1 VLAIVAART
10 LNRVGHRLFVDRQ
23 ARRRI
28 DWRRHVVVISGG
40 ARGIGGGVA
49 ERLADR
55 GAKVVT
61 LDMAERTAHS
71 RETRHF
77 KADVTDEAQ
86 LLEVRERIH
95 KELGMVT

>member
-23 ARRRI
+23 ARRHI